1 MKRALL
7 PAAAVIIAVAAWPAF
22 ADQMGSVTV
31 PIAAQ
36 NGSNQTG
43 VATLTPTSD
52 GKTKVDISLKGEP
65 DGAVEPAHIH
75 KGPCKT
81 LNPKPSYPLTA
92 VTGGKSST
100 VVDVSLAQ
108 LQAGTMAIN
117 IHESAAAIQT
127 YVACGD
133 IPSSATPG
141 GSSGMSATPA
151 GSGY

>member
-22 ADQMGSVTV
+22 AD
-31 PIAAQ
+31 Q

>member
-1 MKRALL
+1 MRRALL
-7 PAAAVIIAVAAWPAF
+7 AMTAIIVAVAAWPAL
-22 ADQMGSVTV
+22 ADQTTSVTV

-43 VATLTPTSD
+43 VAVLTPTSD
-52 GKTKVDISLKGEP
+52 GKTKVDIALKGEP

-81 LNPKPSYPLTA
+81 LTPKPSYALTA
-92 VTGGKSST
+92 IAGGKSST
-100 VVDVSLAQ
+100 VVDVPLSQ

-117 IHESAAAIQT
+117 VHESATQIQT

-133 IPSSATPG
+133 IPPASG
-141 GSSGMSATPA
+141 GPSGMSATPA